1 MKNPLNRSLWRE
13 FKQNLT
19 RYLSISIVLI
29 VMISAVSGFLTV
41 VYSVKDLLYKNQ
53 DECNVEDGQFAVT
66 QTLNKDTKDKIE
78 DLDLNLYENFYSEQD
93 LSDDTMIRIYKNR
106 EKVDIATVY
115 EGRLP
120 KNKHEIALDRL
131 FAEKNDYKVGETIHL
146 NGEDIKI
153 VGFIAVPDYTSLIEK
168 NSDLMM
174 DAIHFGVAIVD
185 NKTFDEFAEKNITY
199 NYSYVLD
206 KKDASDKEN
215 YDKLNDIRD
224 ICLENGYMLTNM
236 MTSDMNQTISFLP
249 NDMGGD
255 IPMIKALLYII
266 LVILAFIFVVISET
280 IIDEESTVIGT
291 LLASGY
297 TKNELIR
304 HYMVLPI
311 IITIV
316 SCIIGNIVGYLV
328 FPPYFKDMYY
338 GSYCLP
344 PLKVQFIPEAFVTT
358 TIIPL
363 VFMLVINYL
372 MLRHKLNISPIRF
385 LRRDTHKNRIK
396 QHIKLKHGSFFR
408 RFQIRVILQNKGSY
422 FTLFIGILFA
432 SFILMFGIVMGP
444 CIDNYLQ
451 NSEDSVKA
459 DYQYVLKQPVDIKNA
474 EDAEKLTITSLET
487 YYKAGDLDLDVSF
500 YGIDNDSKYY
510 DDISLPSKDDEITIS
525 YDFAQKMGLKKGDK
539 ITFTNPYTE
548 KDYKFKVY
556 DIYDYKAGF
565 SAYMTQKNLND
576 MIDQDKNYYNAYL
589 SDKKLDIKD
598 EYIQSKLTR
607 NDVVKIGEQVT
618 SSFGQM
624 IPIMTTVSI
633 IIYLVVMYIL
643 TKLVM
648 DRNATNMSFLK
659 VMGYD
664 DKEISKLYLKAST
677 IVVVI
682 SLIICAPFS
691 YYLMDV
697 LFKFAFMRFTSYIE
711 MYMPYYLH
719 IVVFVV
725 GLLVYSLVNFILN
738 RSIKKV
744 DLGESLKESE

>member
-13 FKQNLT
+13 FKQNLA

-131 FAEKNDYKVGETIHL
+131 FADKNDYKVGETIHL

-168 NSDLMM
+168 NNDLMM

-255 IPMIKALLYII
+255 IPMIKALLYVI

-451 NSEDSVKA
+451 NSEDSIKA

-500 YGIDNDSKYY
+500 YGLDNDSKYY

-576 MIDQDKNYYNAYL
+576 MIDQDKNYYNTYL

-664 DKEISKLYLKAST
+664 DKEISKLYLKASA

>member
-13 FKQNLT
+13 FKQNLA

-115 EGRLP
+115 EGILP

-168 NSDLMM
+168 NNDLMM

-500 YGIDNDSKYY
+500 YGLDNDSKYY
-510 DDISLPSKDDEITIS
+510 EITIS

-576 MIDQDKNYYNAYL
+576 MIDQDKNYYNTYL

-607 NDVVKIGEQVT
+607 NDVVKIVEQVT

>member
-13 FKQNLT
+13 FKQNLA

-168 NSDLMM
+168 NNDLMM

-344 PLKVQFIPEAFVTT
+344 PLKVQFIPEAFITT

-500 YGIDNDSKYY
+500 YGLDNDSKYY

>member
-13 FKQNLT
+13 FKQNLA

-115 EGRLP
+115 EGILP

-168 NSDLMM
+168 NNDLMM

-206 KKDASDKEN
+206 KKDTSDKEN

-451 NSEDSVKA
+451 NSEDSIKA

-500 YGIDNDSKYY
+500 YGLDNDSKYY

>member
-13 FKQNLT
+13 FKQNLA

-115 EGRLP
+115 EGILP

-168 NSDLMM
+168 NNDLMM

-344 PLKVQFIPEAFVTT
+344 PLKVQFIPEAFITT

-451 NSEDSVKA
+451 NSEDSIKA

-500 YGIDNDSKYY
+500 YGLDNDSKYY

>member
-13 FKQNLT
+13 FKQNLA

-41 VYSVKDLLYKNQ
+41 VYSAKDLLYKNQ

-66 QTLNKDTKDKIE
+66 QTLKKDTKDKIE
-78 DLDLNLYENFYSEQD
+78 HLDLNLYENFYSEQD

-224 ICLENGYMLTNM
+224 ICLENGYMLINM

-316 SCIIGNIVGYLV
+316 SCIIGNIVGYLI

-338 GSYCLP
+338 ASYCLP
-344 PLKVQFIPEAFVTT
+344 PLKVQFIPEAFITT

-539 ITFTNPYTE
+539 ITFTNQYTE

-589 SDKKLDIKD
+589 SYKKLDIKD

>member
-13 FKQNLT
+13 FKQNLA

-115 EGRLP
+115 EGILP
-120 KNKHEIALDRL
+120 NNKHEIALDRL

-168 NSDLMM
+168 NNDLMM

-451 NSEDSVKA
+451 NSEDSIKA
-459 DYQYVLKQPVDIKNA
+459 DYQYVLKQPIDIKNA

-500 YGIDNDSKYY
+500 YGLDNDSKYY

-664 DKEISKLYLKAST
+664 DKEISKLYLKASA

>member
-13 FKQNLT
+13 FKQNLA

-168 NSDLMM
+168 NNDLMM

-206 KKDASDKEN
+206 KKDTSDKEN

-338 GSYCLP
+338 ASYCLP
-344 PLKVQFIPEAFVTT
+344 PLKVQFIPEAFITT

-539 ITFTNPYTE
+539 ITFTNPYIE

>member
-19 RYLSISIVLI
+19 RYLSISRVLI

-168 NSDLMM
+168 NNDLMM

-316 SCIIGNIVGYLV
+316 SCIIGNIVGDLV

-344 PLKVQFIPEAFVTT
+344 PLKVQFIPEAFITT

-500 YGIDNDSKYY
+500 YGLDNDSKYY

>member
-13 FKQNLT
+13 FKQNLA

-41 VYSVKDLLYKNQ
+41 VYSAKDLLYKNQ

-115 EGRLP
+115 EGILP

-206 KKDASDKEN
+206 KKYASDKEN

-338 GSYCLP
+338 ASYCLP
-344 PLKVQFIPEAFVTT
+344 PLKVQFIPEAFITT

-372 MLRHKLNISPIRF
+372 MLRHKLNISPVRF

-539 ITFTNPYTE
+539 ITFTNPYIE

-725 GLLVYSLVNFILN
+725 GLLVYSLVNLILN

>member
-13 FKQNLT
+13 FKQNLA

-131 FAEKNDYKVGETIHL
+131 FADKNDYKVGETIHL

-168 NSDLMM
+168 NNDLMM

-206 KKDASDKEN
+206 KKDTSDKEN

-474 EDAEKLTITSLET
+474 KDVEKLTITSLET

-500 YGIDNDSKYY
+500 YGLDNDSKYY

>member
-13 FKQNLT
+13 FKQNLA

-41 VYSVKDLLYKNQ
+41 VYSAKDLLYKNQ

-66 QTLNKDTKDKIE
+66 QTLNKDTKYKIE

-131 FAEKNDYKVGETIHL
+131 FADKNDYKVGETIHL

-168 NSDLMM
+168 NNDLMM

-338 GSYCLP
+338 ASYCLP

>member
-13 FKQNLT
+13 FKQNLA

-206 KKDASDKEN
+206 KKYASDKEN

-338 GSYCLP
+338 ASYCLP
-344 PLKVQFIPEAFVTT
+344 PLKVQFIPEAFITT

-372 MLRHKLNISPIRF
+372 MLRHKLNISPVRF

-539 ITFTNPYTE
+539 ITFTNPYIE

-725 GLLVYSLVNFILN
+725 GLLVYSLVNLILN

>member
-13 FKQNLT
+13 FKQNLA

-372 MLRHKLNISPIRF
+372 MLRHKLNISPVRF

-500 YGIDNDSKYY
+500 YGLDNDSKYY

>member
-13 FKQNLT
+13 FKQNLA

-168 NSDLMM
+168 NNDLMM
-174 DAIHFGVAIVD
+174 DSIHFGVAIVD

-451 NSEDSVKA
+451 NSEDSIKA
-459 DYQYVLKQPVDIKNA
+459 DYQYVLKQPIDIKNA

-500 YGIDNDSKYY
+500 YGLDNDSKYY

-664 DKEISKLYLKAST
+664 DKEISKLYLKASA

>member
-13 FKQNLT
+13 FKQNLA

-168 NSDLMM
+168 NNDLMM

-451 NSEDSVKA
+451 NSEDSIKA
-459 DYQYVLKQPVDIKNA
+459 DYQYVLKKPVDIKNA

-500 YGIDNDSKYY
+500 YGLDNDSKYY

-664 DKEISKLYLKAST
+664 DKEISKLYLKASA

>member
-13 FKQNLT
+13 FKQNLA

-115 EGRLP
+115 EGILP

-168 NSDLMM
+168 NNDLMM

-338 GSYCLP
+338 ASYCLP

-500 YGIDNDSKYY
+500 YGLDNDSKYY

-633 IIYLVVMYIL
+633 IIYLVVMFIL

>member
-131 FAEKNDYKVGETIHL
+131 FADKNDYKVGETIHL

-168 NSDLMM
+168 NNDLMM

-474 EDAEKLTITSLET
+474 KDAEKLTITNLET

-500 YGIDNDSKYY
+500 YGLDNDSKYY

>member
-13 FKQNLT
+13 FKQNLA

-115 EGRLP
+115 EGILP

-168 NSDLMM
+168 NNDLMM
-174 DAIHFGVAIVD
+174 DAIHFGVAIVNQD
-185 NKTFDEFAEKNITY
+185 TFDNFNITY

-206 KKDASDKEN
+206 KKDTSDKEN

-422 FTLFIGILFA
+422 FTLFIGILFFK
-432 SFILMFGIVMGP
+432 FIYHFKT
-444 CIDNYLQ
+444 NF
-451 NSEDSVKA
+451 S
-459 DYQYVLKQPVDIKNA
+459 
-474 EDAEKLTITSLET
+474 
-487 YYKAGDLDLDVSF
+487 
-500 YGIDNDSKYY
+500 SKV
-510 DDISLPSKDDEITIS
+510 
-525 YDFAQKMGLKKGDK
+525 
-539 ITFTNPYTE
+539 
-548 KDYKFKVY
+548 YKFV
-556 DIYDYKAGF
+556 
-565 SAYMTQKNLND
+565 
-576 MIDQDKNYYNAYL
+576 
-589 SDKKLDIKD
+589 
-598 EYIQSKLTR
+598 
-607 NDVVKIGEQVT
+607 
-618 SSFGQM
+618 
-624 IPIMTTVSI
+624 
-633 IIYLVVMYIL
+633 
-643 TKLVM
+643 
-648 DRNATNMSFLK
+648 
-659 VMGYD
+659 
-664 DKEISKLYLKAST
+664 
-677 IVVVI
+677 
-682 SLIICAPFS
+682 
-691 YYLMDV
+691 
-697 LFKFAFMRFTSYIE
+697 
-711 MYMPYYLH
+711 H
-719 IVVFVV
+719 HVF
-725 GLLVYSLVNFILN
+725 YFI
-738 RSIKKV
+738 
-744 DLGESLKESE
+744 

>member
-168 NSDLMM
+168 NNDLMM

-206 KKDASDKEN
+206 KKDTSDKEN

-500 YGIDNDSKYY
+500 YGLDNDSKYY

>member
-13 FKQNLT
+13 FKQNLA

-206 KKDASDKEN
+206 KKYASDKEN

-338 GSYCLP
+338 ASYCLP
-344 PLKVQFIPEAFVTT
+344 PLKVQFIPEAFITT

-372 MLRHKLNISPIRF
+372 MLRHKLNISPVRF